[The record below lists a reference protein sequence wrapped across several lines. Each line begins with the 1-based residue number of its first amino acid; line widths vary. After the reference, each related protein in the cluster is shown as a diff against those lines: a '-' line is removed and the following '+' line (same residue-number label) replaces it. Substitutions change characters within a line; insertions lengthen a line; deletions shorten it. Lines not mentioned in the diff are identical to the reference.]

1 MQEPNNKVGE
11 VLKSLWNAPGLR
23 EKIFWTL
30 GMIIVFR
37 LVVHV
42 PISGIDQDRLNQLF
56 ASMNYLRGVLD
67 FFSGGALAKF
77 SIVAM
82 GITPYINSSII
93 MQLMTGVIP
102 KLEELQKEGG
112 EAGRKQIQQWT
123 RYLALILATVQ
134 SVGMVRWLWA
144 SDAVIGA
151 PATGPVPWFFMIATV
166 CVMVSG
172 SSFIMWL
179 GEVITERGIGNGA
192 SLMIFAGIIAAFPT
206 YISRTQELVSSGG
219 TSVFSVVMLVLSL
232 LVMLIAIVFVQE
244 GARRIPVQSAKRS
257 VGGGRIIPGQQSYI
271 PLRVNQGGVMPLI
284 FASSLLFFPATIAGF
299 LGNSPTNGLNWDFK
313 HNPSAFFA
321 WANFKGV
328 LLYWLNQIMAA
339 ISPSSWFFFV
349 LEFALIMFFSYF
361 YASLVLNP
369 KDLADNLRKYG
380 SFVPGYK
387 PGKPTADFIE
397 QVIHRITFAG
407 GIFLG
412 LIAVL
417 PLLVERGTGV
427 TTLQGLGST
436 ALLIMVGVA
445 IDLYNQLQTHMIQR
459 RYEGFMD

>member
-1 MQEPNNKVGE
+1 MQEQNKVLG
-11 VLKSLWNAPGLR
+11 VLRDLWNAPGLR

-30 GMIIVFR
+30 GMVLVFR

-42 PISGIDQDRLNQLF
+42 PIGGIDQGILNNMF
-56 ASMNYLRGVLD
+56 ANMSFLGGFLD

-82 GITPYINSSII
+82 GITPYINASII

-123 RYLALILATVQ
+123 RYLMLFLATIQ
-134 SVGMVRWLWA
+134 SIGMSTWLWRSGA
-144 SDAVIGA
+144 AIGYDPQGA
-151 PATGPVPWFFMIATV
+151 YPWFFLISTV
-166 CVMVSG
+166 SILVAG
-172 SSFIMWL
+172 SAFIMWL

-206 YISRTQELVSSGG
+206 YISKTSELMSSG
-219 TSVFSVVMLVLSL
+219 SASLPAVAALVFALLAMLV
-232 LVMLIAIVFVQE
+232 AIVFVQE
-244 GARRIPVQSAKRS
+244 GQRRIPVQSAKRQI
-257 VGGGRIIPGQQSYI
+257 GGGRFIPGQQSYI
-271 PLRVNQGGVMPLI
+271 PLRVNMGGVMPLI
-284 FASSLLFFPATIAGF
+284 FASSLLIFPATISQF
-299 LGNSPTNGLNWDFK
+299 LGQTKAGAINWAYAESAFWQWENVKAVIQFGLNQFMV
-313 HNPSAFFA
+313 A
-321 WANFKGV
+321 
-328 LLYWLNQIMAA
+328 L
-339 ISPSSWFFFV
+339 SPSGYLYFIVYFS
-349 LEFALIMFFSYF
+349 LIMFFAYF

-369 KDLADNLRKYG
+369 NDLAENLKKYG

-387 PGKPTADFIE
+387 PGKPTAEFIE
-397 QVIHRITFAG
+397 FVLNRVTFAG
-407 GIFLG
+407 GVFLG

-417 PLLVERGTGV
+417 PYMVEQGTGV

-445 IDLYNQLQTHMIQR
+445 IDLYNQLQTHLISRQ
-459 RYEGFMD
+459 YEGFMS